1 MLSCSAASKHTAIDE
16 RHIYVHTLR
25 SDRVM
30 RPLSRLL
37 DVRCSDPN
45 PAIFPRST
53 VGAAAAAAS
62 VAITA
67 LAASS
72 PFSTSALKA
81 ALYVGDLSKAKRSTA
96 KGASETP
103 NTKLHHCKFG
113 THKSIV
119 E

>member
-1 MLSCSAASKHTAIDE
+1 M
-16 RHIYVHTLR
+16 HTLR

-37 DVRCSDPN
+37 DVRWSEPG
-45 PAIFPRST
+45 PPFPRS
-53 VGAAAAAAS
+53 AAGSAVAAAAS

-81 ALYVGDLSKAKRSTA
+81 ALYVGDLS
-96 KGASETP
+96 
-103 NTKLHHCKFG
+103 
-113 THKSIV
+113 
-119 E
+119 